1 MGSTFPLFPD
11 SASTVAGDVDALYF
25 FALSVSAFSSLLIA
39 VAIIILATT
48 YRRRHVEEI
57 GHRKHAPEWLEIAWT
72 VVPLLVML
80 FMFGWGAKVYFHLS
94 RPPADAVE
102 FYGIGRQW
110 MWKFQHPEGNREIN
124 ELHVPIGQKIKI
136 RLTSEDVIHALFLP
150 AFRVKTDVVPGRYT
164 TLWFE
169 ATKTGTYHLFCA
181 EYCGV
186 EHSRMIG
193 RVVVMEKND
202 YQAWLVGGPAAGG
215 TVQASGESLFSTFAC
230 NTCHR
235 DDSAARA
242 PVLNGLFGKDVQLL
256 GGGSARVDD
265 NYLRESIL
273 EPGAKIV
280 AGYQPI
286 MPTFKGRLSEDQLQ
300 QLIAYVKSLSGPQ
313 T

>member
-1 MGSTFPLFPD
+1 MGNFPLFPE
-11 SASTVAGDVDALYF
+11 SASTVAAEVDRLYF
-25 FALSVSAFSSLLIA
+25 FGLAVSAFSSLLIA
-39 VAIIILATT
+39 AAIIGLAAI
-48 YRRRHVEEI
+48 YRRRSADEI
-57 GHRKHAPEWLEIAWT
+57 GHREQAPEWLEIAWSI
-72 VVPLLVML
+72 VPLLILL

-94 RPPADAVE
+94 RPPADATE
-102 FYGIGRQW
+102 FYAIGRQW

-124 ELHVPIGQKIKI
+124 ELHVPLGQKIKI

-169 ATKTGTYHLFCA
+169 ATKTGTFHLFCA

-193 RVVVMEKND
+193 RIVVMEKND
-202 YQAWLVGGPAAGG
+202 YQAWLVGGPPAGR
-215 TVQASGESLFSTFAC
+215 TVQASGETLFSSFAC

-235 DDSAARA
+235 ADSAARA
-242 PVLNGLFGKDVQLL
+242 PILNGLYGRQVELL
-256 GGGSARVDD
+256 GGGGVKADD

-273 EPGAKIV
+273 DPAAKVV

-286 MPTFKGRLSEDQLQ
+286 MPTFKGQMNEDQLQ
-300 QLIAYVKSLSGPQ
+300 QLVTYVKSLAGPK